1 MYVKHQHLCKMC
13 SKTTNCFV
21 FPEFSMLFSLCRP
34 CYDELTELI
43 LAYPQ
48 EIDICSFC
56 EQEKQVKKLSGFP
69 DSQFFG
75 NIFICSS
82 CFQRMQNL
90 IHQEKEEFE

>member
-1 MYVKHQHLCKMC
+1 
-13 SKTTNCFV
+13 
-21 FPEFSMLFSLCRP
+21 MLFSLCRP